1 MFALLV
7 FILVTL
13 EKKLLD
19 TGIGIFGGNVFKNP
33 ARHVI
38 IVFVAVSL
46 GKNRRVLPSNSN
58 DDIVSENY
66 CPFCRVQLR
75 TTLRHNLKK
84 F

>member
-19 TGIGIFGGNVFKNP
+19 AGRRIFGSNVFKNP

-38 IVFVAVSL
+38 IVFVAVSH
-46 GKNRRVLPSNSN
+46 GKY
-58 DDIVSENY
+58 IEE
-66 CPFCRVQLR
+66 
-75 TTLRHNLKK
+75 
-84 F
+84 